1 MTIKFE
7 KDNNGI
13 ARITLNRPEVHNAF
27 NEHMISD
34 LTAAFEDI
42 DKSPEVSLV
51 IISAEGKSFSAG
63 ADLDWM
69 KRAATY
75 SFEENQIDAQK
86 LSYMLNALYS
96 LKQLTIICAHGSI
109 MGGGIGLLSCVDIV
123 IADLNSKF
131 ALSEVK
137 LGLIPATISPFVIEA
152 IGSRQARRYFQ
163 TGELFNAKKALSIG
177 LIHEIY
183 EGEESRNNILEYI
196 LKNALANS
204 PDAMKEAKLLVK
216 DYAGRP
222 IDYELRQNSAT
233 RIAKIRSSETATEG
247 LNAFFEKRKPKWVKD
262 V

>member
-42 DKSPEVSLV
+42 DKSTEIRLV

-152 IGSRQARRYFQ
+152 IGPRQARRYFQ
-163 TGELFNAKKALSIG
+163 TGELFNANRAKSIG
-177 LIHEIY
+177 LVHEIY
-183 EGEESRNNILEYI
+183 DSEESKNNILAYI

-204 PDAMKEAKLLVK
+204 PDAMKEAKLLVR
-216 DYAGRP
+216 DYAGRA
-222 IDYELRQNSAT
+222 IDFELRQNSAM
-233 RIAKIRSSETATEG
+233 RIAKTRSSEEATEG
-247 LNAFFEKRKPKWVKD
+247 LNAFFEKRKAKWVKD